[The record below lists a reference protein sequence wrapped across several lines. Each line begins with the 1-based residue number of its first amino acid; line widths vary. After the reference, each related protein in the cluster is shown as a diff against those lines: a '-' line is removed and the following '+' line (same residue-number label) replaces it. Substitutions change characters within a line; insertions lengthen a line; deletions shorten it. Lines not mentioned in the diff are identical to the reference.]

1 MIFHEGGG
9 VTPQFR
15 QKMGIFGPK
24 IYSPFLDHF
33 KAKTYAKG
41 GGDLA
46 LGRNKP
52 YSKEVFDGFPYG
64 L

>member
-1 MIFHEGGG
+1 M
-9 VTPQFR
+9 
-15 QKMGIFGPK
+15 
-24 IYSPFLDHF
+24 YSSKNVDHF